1 LLSALKADN
10 KRTSSGQ
17 QADNN
22 RRWYAFFTAEKQ
34 SLSIYNILQRTT
46 LSVEKAFI
54 NMITIG
60 ITGTL
65 GAGKG
70 TIVDYLV
77 KQRGFVH
84 YSVRAF
90 ITEEIKSR
98 GLDINRDTMTLVGN
112 DLRAKH
118 SPSWIVEQLY
128 EQAQASGCN
137 CIIESVRTP
146 GEVSALRGKPN
157 FYLFAVDADPKVR
170 YERAVLRGSETDH
183 IDYDTFI
190 ANEQREMTS
199 DDPNK
204 QNLSVCISQADFR
217 FENGGTIEQLNKQVE
232 DVLSKILYHR
242 PSWDEYFM
250 ELADTA
256 AKRATCDRG
265 RSGCVI
271 VKDRQLLVT
280 GYVGSPA
287 GLPHCDEVGHLFHKT
302 INPDGTISNHCVR
315 TVHAEQNA
323 ICQAARRGIALD
335 GATLYCRMTPC
346 RTCAMLI
353 INCGIK
359 RVVCE
364 YKYHCGQESEELF
377 RQAGIQLDFFH
388 DEVVKYANQ

>member
-1 LLSALKADN
+1 
-10 KRTSSGQ
+10 
-17 QADNN
+17 
-22 RRWYAFFTAEKQ
+22 
-34 SLSIYNILQRTT
+34 
-46 LSVEKAFI
+46 
-54 NMITIG
+54 MITIG

-77 KQRGFVH
+77 QNKGFVH
-84 YSVRAF
+84 YSVRSF
-90 ITEEIKSR
+90 ITEEIKR
-98 GLDINRDTMTLVGN
+98 RNMPVNRDSMTEVGN
-112 DLRAKH
+112 DLRAQH
-118 SPSWIVEQLY
+118 SPSYIVEQLY
-128 EQAQASGCN
+128 AQAQASGCN

-146 GEVSALRGKPN
+146 GEISALRGKSN

-183 IDYDTFI
+183 VSYEAFI

-204 QNLSVCISQADFR
+204 QNLRVCIEQADFR
-217 FENGGTIEQLNKQVE
+217 FDNGGSIEDLHKQVE
-232 DVLSKILYHR
+232 EVLKQITYHR

-250 ELADTA
+250 ELANA
-256 AKRATCDRG
+256 ASRRATCDRG

-287 GLPHCDEVGHLFHKT
+287 GLPHCDEVGHLFRKT
-302 INPDGTISNHCVR
+302 IEEDGSISNHCVR

-323 ICQAARRGIALD
+323 ICQAARRGIALE

-364 YKYHCGQESEELF
+364 RKYHSGAESEELF
-377 RQAGIQLDFFH
+377 RQAGVQLEFFH
-388 DEVVKYANQ
+388 DEIQHYENQ